1 MRLGLVLATLC
12 AVLLASRPAAARPL
26 LRRAPG
32 AVDLLGERGIRDRAL
47 LAVDSS
53 GLAELRQSAHA
64 HVDAFPLGRS
74 RDVALDLVRTEPFHH
89 ARLEEMTP
97 GGAHPLV
104 PPDTAYFIGTV
115 AGDPT
120 SRVLVAAG
128 TARVRGFVMTGGTA
142 YLFGPDARG
151 TLRSY
156 DLRDVD
162 ETVHPGRGT
171 FCDNDLHAALV
182 QRPLALPTASATAP
196 ARAAFTGQVLQ
207 VDVAI
212 ETDNELRNK
221 FASSTEALD
230 YIAALVAAANTI
242 YERDLGL
249 HLNASYVRLWSA
261 TDPWTATT
269 TDGQLDQLQAYWVKP
284 ANNMPAIAGPRAVVH
299 FLSGRTVTGGIAYIS
314 AICDEYYGFG
324 VSQVDGDFNLAF
336 PSQIWD
342 VVVFTHELGHNVGS
356 QHSHCYDPP
365 LDRCYNQEPGCYS
378 GAVVASRGS
387 IMSYCHTLSGGLANI
402 DLLFPAP
409 VVSVV
414 RQVAA
419 QAACLQPVGPTTC
432 GDGTL
437 DPGEACDD
445 GNTTVGDG
453 CSAACELEVCGNG
466 IIEPGEDCDDH
477 NTASGDGCSATCRA
491 EVCGNGVLDAGEG
504 CDDGNTASQDG
515 CAADCSVERCPIVVS
530 HQENWASAQLAI
542 EPRTPGDEHLTLKGV
557 FAIPA
562 AATIDVTAHG
572 LSLLFEDANRALA
585 LGANLPGGS
594 AWKQRGARAIYRDAA
609 GVANGIRKVSLR
621 THPNGAVTDVKLTIT
636 GVGGSY
642 PSTLATM
649 PRNVT
654 VLLGDATAVAGGA
667 CGRRTFGPDECRSLQ
682 DGRRLLC
689 K

>member
-1 MRLGLVLATLC
+1 MRRAVVLASLLTLC
-12 AVLLASRPAAARPL
+12 LAWQPAAARPL

-47 LAVDSS
+47 LALDPRD
-53 GLAELRQSAHA
+53 LAELRQRTHTRI
-64 HVDAFPLGRS
+64 DAFPLGRS
-74 RDVALDLVRTEPFHH
+74 HDVALDLVRTEPLRN
-89 ARLEEMTP
+89 ARLVEMAP
-97 GGAHPLV
+97 GQPRTLV
-104 PPDTAYFIGTV
+104 PPDTTYFIGTV

-128 TARVRGFVMTGGTA
+128 AARVRGFVMTGGTA

-162 ETVHPGRGT
+162 ETIHPSRGA

-182 QRPLALPTASATAP
+182 QRPLALQTAP
-196 ARAAFTGQVLQ
+196 ASAPPRAGFTGEVLE

-212 ETDNELRNK
+212 ETDTELRNK

-249 HLNASYVRLWSA
+249 HLNASYVRLWTSP
-261 TDPWTATT
+261 DPWTAGT
-269 TDGQLDQLQAYWVKP
+269 TDGQLDQLQAYWTNP
-284 ANNMPAIAGPRAVVH
+284 ANGMPALAGPRALVH

-314 AICDEYYGFG
+314 AVCSDYYGFG

-356 QHSHCYDPP
+356 QHSHCYSPP

-378 GAVVASRGS
+378 GSVVASRGT
-387 IMSYCHTLSGGLANI
+387 IMSYCHTLPGGLGNI

-409 VVSVV
+409 VVTVV
-414 RQVAA
+414 RQVVT
-419 QAACLQPVGPTTC
+419 QAACLEPTGPTTC
-432 GDGTL
+432 GNGTL

-445 GNTTVGDG
+445 GNSTVGDG
-453 CSAACELEVCGNG
+453 CSAVCELEVCGNG
-466 IIEPGEDCDDH
+466 ITEPGEDCDDH
-477 NTASGDGCSATCRA
+477 NTTSGDGCSATCGA
-491 EVCGNGVLDAGEG
+491 EVCGNAVLDVGEQ
-504 CDDGNTASQDG
+504 CDDGNTAPQDG
-515 CAADCSVERCPIVVS
+515 CAADCTTERCPIVVS
-530 HQENWASAQLAI
+530 HQEDWASTLLAV
-542 EPRTPGDEHLTLKGV
+542 EPRSPGSGHLTLKAA

-562 AATIDVTAHG
+562 GATVDLAAHG
-572 LSLLFEDANRALA
+572 LSLVFEDTNRAVA
-585 LGANLPGGS
+585 LGAILSGGTT
-594 AWKQRGARAIYRDAA
+594 WKQRGGRAIYRDDSGA
-609 GVANGIRKVSLR
+609 VDGIRKVTVR
-621 THPNGAVTDVKLTIT
+621 TRPNGAVTDVKLAIT
-636 GVGGSY
+636 GIGGAY
-642 PSTLATM
+642 PGTLVAM
-649 PRNVT
+649 PQNVT
-654 VLLGDATAVAGGA
+654 VLLGDAAAVAGGA
-667 CGRRTFGPDECRSLQ
+667 CGRRTFGPAECRSAQ
-682 DGRRLLC
+682 RGRRLLC